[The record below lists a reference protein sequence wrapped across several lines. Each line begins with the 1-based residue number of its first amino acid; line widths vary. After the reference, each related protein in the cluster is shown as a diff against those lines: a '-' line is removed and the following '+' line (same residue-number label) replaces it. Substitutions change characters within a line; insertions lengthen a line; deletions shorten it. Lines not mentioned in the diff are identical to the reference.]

1 MPIKGNSLYPFKW
14 FYRPE
19 LVPLVRVV
27 RAGGAEDYDFETLHS
42 ILAEIDP
49 RHWSGIQSLLIEAKQ
64 NAELQLRD
72 DAIIRD
78 NRLSAYYQGWLN
90 YADYVLANFESV
102 RKGEQFGAIRT
113 PPGDTTG
120 EVR

>member
-1 MPIKGNSLYPFKW
+1 MPISGNSLYPFKW

-19 LVPLVRVV
+19 LVPLVRI
-27 RAGGAEDYDFETLHS
+27 AAATEQEYDFATLHS
-42 ILAEIDP
+42 ILAEIDS

-64 NAELQLRD
+64 HAEVQLRN
-72 DAIIRD
+72 DAIIKD
-78 NRLSAYYQGWLN
+78 NRLSAYYQGWVN
-90 YADYVLANFESV
+90 YADYVLSNFESV
-102 RKGEQFGAIRT
+102 RAGEQFGVLRT